1 MGNDVIDYIN
11 RDIVNVKTELQ
22 TISKLVRDG
31 NGQPSLMQQ
40 VSTLQ
45 NDITHLE
52 GEINDRFNEIQKSI
66 ESIRNVYGDK
76 QKMSWQFKTM
86 MAVALLSSVT
96 SLTIHFSTP
105 PALSENKATDKLLQQ
120 VVDKLDKLER
130 TPSSKK

>member
-11 RDIVNVKTELQ
+11 RDIVNVKTELH

-52 GEINDRFNEIQKSI
+52 GEMNDRFNEIQKSI
-66 ESIRNVYGDK
+66 DMVREAYNEK
-76 QKMSWQFKTM
+76 QKLSWQFKTM
-86 MAVALLSSVT
+86 MAVALLSSIT
-96 SLTIHFSTP
+96 SLTIHFTSQP
-105 PALSENKATDKLLQQ
+105 VEHKDTDKLLQQ
-120 VVDKLDKLER
+120 LIEKMDKLPNSRK
-130 TPSSKK
+130 